1 MIFVQRFKT
10 QKIAILIL
18 AFETNSSSSKY
29 DTFPPFF
36 SHGFL
41 IKSDTCLFFFRI
53 KRHLPLEMF
62 EWLSIYC

>member
-10 QKIAILIL
+10 QKMAILIL

-29 DTFPPFF
+29 DTFPPIL

-41 IKSDTCLFFFRI
+41 IKSDTCLFFLNKETFTT
-53 KRHLPLEMF
+53 
-62 EWLSIYC
+62 

>member
-10 QKIAILIL
+10 QKMAILIL

-29 DTFPPFF
+29 DTFPPIL

-41 IKSDTCLFFFRI
+41 IKSDTCLFFS
-53 KRHLPLEMF
+53 E
-62 EWLSIYC
+62 